1 MSLICQCTHKHISVP
16 KEVISWCSDMD
27 LYITDSL
34 QDMLDID
41 IKNEIATDLSSIS
54 DFQDS
59 FGTNFSDM
67 PPLLDMDTDNC
78 STWLNNSSSFVHN
91 LDLYGSEAN
100 AVMVNPNSVMPSNF
114 AETPVKSVVK
124 EEASNVLLSS
134 VANRDSESKHNSTLA
149 SPKEEKS
156 HLTFSPNTIKVSK
169 VHETEEIKIKKEP
182 EEARQMV
189 IYVRKNDKTVVK
201 DLLKDLDK
209 SKVSAVSNTQST
221 VRIKAQPEL
230 IKVNG
235 KSCSI
240 LNTNQ
245 KITQQIGTKTIISGN
260 IHILDAQ
267 SIGQSRTILANGN
280 KNQAT
285 ILIDNSSLSNGR
297 QLMKTS
303 ISNTYTV
310 DNSQTKY
317 LSAHGKTVGEFPK
330 PAYSYSCLI
339 AMALKNSRTGSLP
352 VSEIYNFMCQHFP
365 YFKTAPNGWKNSVR
379 HNLSLNKCFEKIEKP
394 STNGSQRKGCL
405 WAMNPSKVGKMDEE
419 VQKWSRKDPQ
429 AIKKAMVYP
438 ESLEALERG
447 EMKYSAV
454 GGDTDIEDDADVDG
468 DTEMDAD
475 VEIDPEVKEEVEEEE
490 TVEQEV
496 SDQELEVDEV
506 VEGTGMVG
514 GTYRLLAT
522 GPSSLT
528 SYITDVESGEEVSD
542 VEVLDNSYEE
552 VDFGKPIKFDLMT
565 ENYTI
570 HPAKR
575 SRSSFI
581 YQPVSTQSH
590 TSRRKTPL
598 VNRVAL
604 I

>member
-1 MSLICQCTHKHISVP
+1 
-16 KEVISWCSDMD
+16 MD

-34 QDMLDID
+34 QDMLDMD
-41 IKNEIATDLSSIS
+41 IKNEIATDLSSIN
-54 DFQDS
+54 DFPDS
-59 FGTNFSDM
+59 LGLNFSDL
-67 PPLLDMDTDNC
+67 PPLLDMDTDN
-78 STWLNNSSSFVHN
+78 SATWLNNSSSFVHN

-100 AVMVNPNSVMPSNF
+100 AVMVNPNSVMPSTF
-114 AETPVKSVVK
+114 AETPVKSIVK
-124 EEASNVLLSS
+124 EEASNLLLTSAAS
-134 VANRDSESKHNSTLA
+134 NAQNSKSMP

-156 HLTFSPNTIKVSK
+156 HLTFSPSTIKVK
-169 VHETEEIKIKKEP
+169 VEP
-182 EEARQMV
+182 EETPTPSPTPAPAVTVKKDLEEATQMV
-189 IYVRKNDKTVVK
+189 IYVRKQDKTVVK
-201 DLLKDLDK
+201 DLLKDLDLNK
-209 SKVSAVSNTQST
+209 PKIVNTQQNTPTIRVKQS
-221 VRIKAQPEL
+221 QHEL

-235 KSCSI
+235 KNCSI
-240 LNTNQ
+240 LNTNH
-245 KITQQIGTKTIISGN
+245 KVSQQLGTKTIISGN

-267 SIGQSRTILANGN
+267 QSRTILANSN
-280 KNQAT
+280 KSQAT
-285 ILIDNSSLSNGR
+285 ILIDNSSLNNNR
-297 QLMKTS
+297 IIKTAVS
-303 ISNTYTV
+303 GAFTMDS
-310 DNSQTKY
+310 SQTKY
-317 LSAHGKTVGEFPK
+317 VNASSKTHEFPK

-429 AIKKAMVYP
+429 AIKKAMVCP

-447 EMKYSAV
+447 EMKYSGAGV
-454 GGDTDIEDDADVDG
+454 DPEAEDDADVEADA
-468 DTEMDAD
+468 EVESELDAD
-475 VEIDPEVKEEVEEEE
+475 VELDPDIKEEVEEEDGIIE
-490 TVEQEV
+490 
-496 SDQELEVDEV
+496 QELEVEEV

-528 SYITDVESGEEVSD
+528 SYITDQESSEEVSD
-542 VEVLDNSYEE
+542 IEVLDHSYEE
-552 VDFGKPIKFDLMT
+552 IDIEVAKPMKLDLSLS

-570 HPAKR
+570 HHAKR
-575 SRSSFI
+575 ARTSYI
-581 YQPVSTQSH
+581 YQPMSTQHAHAHAH
-590 TSRRKTPL
+590 TNRRKTPL